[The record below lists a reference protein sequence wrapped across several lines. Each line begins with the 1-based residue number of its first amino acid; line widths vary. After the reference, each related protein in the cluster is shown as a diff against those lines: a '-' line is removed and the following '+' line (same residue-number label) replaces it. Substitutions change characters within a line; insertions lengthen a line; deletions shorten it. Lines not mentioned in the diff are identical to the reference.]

1 MGRITRSLAI
11 LAIVSIGGWPVSG
24 QSRWVPARTPDG
36 RPDLQGTWINPTITP
51 FERPAGQSKAVLTAE
66 EAAELERRTLQR
78 RAEADRNPRRGDVGS
93 YNEFWFDQGTTMLST
108 RQTSLVVEPPDGR
121 VPLTP
126 AAEQS
131 RDGNEARSTESY
143 EFMSVWDRCITRG
156 VPGGMFPAGYNNAY
170 QIVQTPG
177 YVVILHEMIHH
188 ARIIPIDNGVHPP
201 SSVTYWDG
209 DARGRWDGQ
218 TLVVDTRN
226 FNGKG
231 WIATNAAAARIKG
244 IPQTEALH
252 LIERF
257 TRVDADTIQYEVT
270 IEDPAMYARPWK
282 VSFPLTRDP
291 EYQIFEYACHE
302 GNRVVENVLRAARL
316 QEQDGR

>member
-1 MGRITRSLAI
+1 
-11 LAIVSIGGWPVSG
+11 
-24 QSRWVPARTPDG
+24 
-36 RPDLQGTWINPTITP
+36 
-51 FERPAGQSKAVLTAE
+51 
-66 EAAELERRTLQR
+66 
-78 RAEADRNPRRGDVGS
+78 
-93 YNEFWFDQGTTMLST
+93 
-108 RQTSLVVEPPDGR
+108 
-121 VPLTP
+121 
-126 AAEQS
+126 
-131 RDGNEARSTESY
+131 
-143 EFMSVWDRCITRG
+143 
-156 VPGGMFPAGYNNAY
+156 
-170 QIVQTPG
+170 
-177 YVVILHEMIHH
+177 MIHH